1 MTLMIGRKLP
11 FALFAV
17 AGLIA
22 GSALLREDPS
32 GAGSVEALPDPGIM
46 LASGYGY
53 DSLEDV
59 VALWR
64 TRVQENPGDYLS
76 RTQLGRS
83 LLGLAKETG
92 DLTLYERAE
101 AQLQVAAEA
110 APNDAPALT
119 GLAASFS
126 AQHEFAEA
134 LEILESVR
142 EARPDDLGV
151 QAAIAD
157 AHIDLGDYDTAFALL
172 DDVVEQYPDTVATLS
187 RQARV
192 AALTGDN
199 EAAVDFARRTLIRAA
214 DFGLRPSEAAGMWF
228 QLAFFQYQAGLIDE
242 AETTLGSALRIDED
256 HLGARELLGK
266 VLVAQG
272 SLEEA
277 ADLYE
282 DILTRTPA
290 ADLHGLL
297 AEVYDAQGRR
307 EDAAEQVRLGLEVAE
322 AQVGRFPAE
331 RRHLAGFFADHD
343 PETFLEL
350 MEEDVATREDI
361 GGLDLLAW
369 AQYLNGD
376 GEEAQATMAR
386 AMALGTEEATLLFHA
401 GMIEAEVG
409 EPDQARDLL
418 ESALDLNPGFDL
430 SDVALARTTLAEL

>member
-1 MTLMIGRKLP
+1 MISRKLP
-11 FALFAV
+11 VALFAV

-22 GSALLREDPS
+22 GSALLRDDPS
-32 GAGSVEALPDPGIM
+32 DAGSVEALPDPEIM

-53 DSLEDV
+53 DPLEEV
-59 VALWR
+59 VAMWR
-64 TRVQENPGDYLS
+64 SRVRENPGDYLS

-83 LLGLAKETG
+83 LLSLAKETG
-92 DLTLYERAE
+92 DLSLYERAE
-101 AQLQVAAEA
+101 AQLQVAADA
-110 APNDAPALT
+110 APNDAPAQT
-119 GLAASFS
+119 GLAASLS
-126 AQHEFAEA
+126 AQHEFARA
-134 LEILESVR
+134 LEILDAVH

-157 AHIDLGDYDTAFALL
+157 AHIDLGDYDAAFALL
-172 DDVVEQYPDTVATLS
+172 DDVVEAHPDTVAILS

-228 QLAFFQYQAGLIDE
+228 QLAFFQYQAGMVHE
-242 AETTLGSALRIDED
+242 AEEALRSALRIDED
-256 HLGARELLGK
+256 HLGSRELLGK

-272 SLEEA
+272 SLDEA

-282 DILTRTPA
+282 DILTETPA

-297 AEVYDAQGRR
+297 AEVYTELGRDD
-307 EDAAEQVRLGLEVAE
+307 EADEQVQMGLEVAE

-350 MEEDVATREDI
+350 MQEDIATRQDI

-369 AQYLNGD
+369 ARYLTDDID
-376 GEEAQATMAR
+376 GAQAAMER
-386 AMALGTEEATLLFHA
+386 AMALGTQDAPLLFHA
-401 GMIEAEVG
+401 GMIAAAAG
-409 EPDQARDLL
+409 DDDGARDLL
-418 ESALDLNPGFDL
+418 QSALDLNPGFDL
-430 SDVALARTTLAEL
+430 GDVALARTTLEDL